1 MTVSPAKS
9 IINDITSGIGMGMVT
24 VVIIFVGLLE
34 IKNRLSKRKYKR
46 DEADQEKTD
55 AE

>member
-34 IKNRLSKRKYKR
+34 IKTGYRK
-46 DEADQEKTD
+46 EV
-55 AE
+55 